1 MAQKERLFS
10 MQSPIPSCMT
20 CWLLLSVGVLPA
32 AAQADRFGGPVEF
45 RSPDRPIS
53 APTLRFPEA
62 AGLSSDS
69 SKLSST
75 STAGMSAPENVLKH
89 IDIEL
94 GRTLSRSEPGR
105 RGPPDKTDDQREER
119 AQAKGTFK

>member
-1 MAQKERLFS
+1 
-10 MQSPIPSCMT
+10 MQSTVQSGMT
-20 CWLLLSVGVLPA
+20 CWLLLSAAVLPA
-32 AAQADRFGGPVEF
+32 AAQSDRFGESGNF

-53 APTLRFPEA
+53 APTLRFPET

-75 STAGMSAPENVLKH
+75 GMSPPENVLKH
-89 IDIEL
+89 IDTEL
-94 GRTLSRSEPGR
+94 GRTLSGSEPGR
-105 RGPPDKTDDQREER
+105 RGPPDKTGDQREER

>member
-1 MAQKERLFS
+1 
-10 MQSPIPSCMT
+10 MQSTMQSGLTFCF
-20 CWLLLSVGVLPA
+20 LLSVAVLPA
-32 AAQADRFGGPVEF
+32 AAQSDRFGGPVEF

-53 APTLRFPEA
+53 VPTLRFPEA
-62 AGLSSDS
+62 AGLSSD
-69 SKLSST
+69 KLSST
-75 STAGMSAPENVLKH
+75 SGMSAPENALKQL
-89 IDIEL
+89 DMEL

>member
-1 MAQKERLFS
+1 MAQKERSCS
-10 MQSPIPSCMT
+10 MQSTMQSGLTFCF
-20 CWLLLSVGVLPA
+20 LLSVAVLPA
-32 AAQADRFGGPVEF
+32 AAQSDRFGGPVEF

-53 APTLRFPEA
+53 VPTLRFPEA
-62 AGLSSDS
+62 AGLSSD
-69 SKLSST
+69 KLSST
-75 STAGMSAPENVLKH
+75 SGMSAPENALKQL
-89 IDIEL
+89 DMEL

>member
-1 MAQKERLFS
+1 MAQKERSCS
-10 MQSPIPSCMT
+10 MQSTVQSGLT
-20 CWLLLSVGVLPA
+20 CCFLLSVAVLPA
-32 AAQADRFGGPVEF
+32 AAQSDRFGGPVEF

-53 APTLRFPEA
+53 VPTLRFPEA
-62 AGLSSDS
+62 AGLSSD
-69 SKLSST
+69 KLSST
-75 STAGMSAPENVLKH
+75 STTGMSAPENVLKQL
-89 IDIEL
+89 DTEL

>member
-1 MAQKERLFS
+1 MAQKERSFS
-10 MQSPIPSCMT
+10 MQSTVQSGLTFCF
-20 CWLLLSVGVLPA
+20 LLSVAVLPA
-32 AAQADRFGGPVEF
+32 AAQSDRFGGPEEF

-53 APTLRFPEA
+53 VPTLRFPEA
-62 AGLSSDS
+62 AGLSLD
-69 SKLSST
+69 KLSST
-75 STAGMSAPENVLKH
+75 STTGMSAPENVLKQL
-89 IDIEL
+89 DMEL

>member
-1 MAQKERLFS
+1 
-10 MQSPIPSCMT
+10 MQSTVQSGMT
-20 CWLLLSVGVLPA
+20 CWLLLSVAVLPV
-32 AAQADRFGGPVEF
+32 AAQSDRFGGPVEF

-53 APTLRFPEA
+53 VPTLRFPEA
-62 AGLSSDS
+62 AGLSSD
-69 SKLSST
+69 KLSST
-75 STAGMSAPENVLKH
+75 STTGMSAPENVLTHLDK
-89 IDIEL
+89 EL

>member
-1 MAQKERLFS
+1 
-10 MQSPIPSCMT
+10 MQSTMQSGLT
-20 CWLLLSVGVLPA
+20 CCFLLSVAVLPA
-32 AAQADRFGGPVEF
+32 AAQSDRFGGPVEF

-53 APTLRFPEA
+53 VPTLRFPEA
-62 AGLSSDS
+62 AGLSSD
-69 SKLSST
+69 KLSST
-75 STAGMSAPENVLKH
+75 SGMSAPENALKQL
-89 IDIEL
+89 DMEL

>member
-10 MQSPIPSCMT
+10 MQSPIPSGMT

-32 AAQADRFGGPVEF
+32 AAQSDRFGG
-45 RSPDRPIS
+45 PDRPIS

-62 AGLSSDS
+62 AGLSDS

-75 STAGMSAPENVLKH
+75 STSGMSAPENVLKH